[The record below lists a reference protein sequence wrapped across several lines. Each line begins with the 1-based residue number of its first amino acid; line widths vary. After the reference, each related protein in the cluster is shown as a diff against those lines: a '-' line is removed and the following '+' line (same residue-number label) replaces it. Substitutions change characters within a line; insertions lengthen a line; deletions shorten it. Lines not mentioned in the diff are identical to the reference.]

1 MLKRSEMERNMS
13 KTFHEMLIET
23 LPKLRPYAVMLAQER
38 ARAEDLLQETAVRA
52 LAAQH
57 QFQMGTNF
65 SAWLYRIL
73 RNEFID
79 TVRKSRRTGVS
90 IDDLPEALMS
100 YTPRQDDQLLVRELA
115 QALGQLPRAQ
125 REALTLVC
133 GSGLS
138 YEEAAG
144 IIGCSMGT
152 IKSRISRARQQMEAI
167 ASGEGRAATKRQSDG
182 HRSHKSGRAVSSVK
196 RVAGSKR
203 SAQSAAVTRQM

>member
-1 MLKRSEMERNMS
+1 MP
-13 KTFHEMLIET
+13 KTFHDMLIET
-23 LPKLRPYAVMLAQER
+23 LPKLRPYAVMLAQDRSR
-38 ARAEDLLQETAVRA
+38 ADDLLQEAAVRA

-65 SAWLYRIL
+65 SAWMYRIL

-79 TVRKSRRTGVS
+79 TVRKARRTGVS

-100 YTPRQDDQLLVRELA
+100 YTPRQEDQLLVRELG
-115 QALGQLPRAQ
+115 QALSQLPHTQ
-125 REALTLVC
+125 REALSLVC

-138 YEEAAG
+138 YEEAAN

-167 ASGEGRAATKRQSDG
+167 ASGEGRTTAKRQD
-182 HRSHKSGRAVSSVK
+182 K
-196 RVAGSKR
+196 
-203 SAQSAAVTRQM
+203 AQRKGTHITPLSRPL

>member
-1 MLKRSEMERNMS
+1 MS

-23 LPKLRPYAVMLAQER
+23 LPRLRPYAVMLAQDRSR
-38 ARAEDLLQETAVRA
+38 ADDLLQETAVRA
-52 LAAQH
+52 LNAQH
-57 QFQMGTNF
+57 QFQIGTNF

-79 TVRKSRRTGVS
+79 TVRKSKRVGVS

-100 YTPRQDDQLLVRELA
+100 YNSRQDDQLLVRELA
-115 QALGQLPRAQ
+115 EALGQLPQAQ

-138 YEEAAG
+138 YEEAAQV
-144 IIGCSMGT
+144 IGCSMGT

-167 ASGEGRAATKRQSDG
+167 ASGTSRPRFRPGATK
-182 HRSHKSGRAVSSVK
+182 AP
-196 RVAGSKR
+196 
-203 SAQSAAVTRQM
+203 AAAKPITNERREIQP